1 MSCSHPNILRGAD
14 GVLRCLTCKQAVTE
28 PEPPTVNASG
38 RKIGF
43 EAEKKPPRRTTKKK
57 TEA

>member
-1 MSCSHPNILRGAD
+1 MLRGAD
-14 GVLRCLTCKQAVTE
+14 GVLRCLTCKQAVEEAE
-28 PEPPTVNASG
+28 PSTVNDGG

-43 EAEKKPPRRTTKKK
+43 NAEPEKKPVKRTTKKK

>member
-1 MSCSHPNILRGAD
+1 MLRGAD
-14 GVLRCLTCKQAVTE
+14 GVLRCLTCKQAVE
-28 PEPPTVNASG
+28 EAEPPTVNAGS

-43 EAEKKPPRRTTKKK
+43 NAEPEKKPVKRTTKKK